1 MARLLMFGQIAEI
14 TSVREMN
21 VQAEDT
27 QALLAALTEKFPLL
41 KNAVYAVA
49 VNQTTV
55 QVNTPLSETDEVAL
69 LPPYSGG

>member
-1 MARLLMFGQIAEI
+1 MFGQIAEI

-27 QALLAALTEKFPLL
+27 QALLAALIEQFPLL
-41 KNAVYAVA
+41 QNAVYAVA